1 MRKIKDNILKFS
13 IDEFSIDDYND
24 EEFAIAHICFL
35 STKPNSHELVI
46 SDEVLRRYAP
56 SVLGKWL
63 VAEYSEL
70 EQDVTTHT
78 ESEWIMGYFPKGQ
91 EIEFVE
97 SDEGYLCAYANAIV
111 SKIYAVE
118 LCDLFDENTVK
129 PVSVEMQY
137 ADNGDDNVVQEFNI
151 VGVTVLGKVFGQKI
165 NGSCP
170 DANMKMVRFSQED
183 ADEFYSEH
191 THNTLSEM
199 NKISEERRINM
210 AEKTYKIN
218 KTELKDSKWGDVDK
232 TELRNTIMEAK
243 NKTTLVKA
251 VYLLVEDGWQDAP
264 FEKLKY
270 PVMELSGDTFYYNR
284 GALASALGYAKA
296 EGEDDVVAKVEK
308 LYKKFDLDDDDK
320 EDKEDKANM
329 SKEIEFAAVDLGD
342 MWSKVYKAIEDK
354 VGYRFYVYGLYEE
367 DNKKFAI
374 VKSYENHNMAKI
386 YYSYT
391 EDGVELIGE
400 PVGVDIEFTPNEKTV
415 KFAVPEGFEQY
426 TKSEEDKDDDPDD
439 DDKNEPKDDK
449 DDDSNDEKDD
459 KDADMAEQ
467 IKALTARLEEK
478 ENIIM
483 EQEKLLNELKEYK
496 ESKETLEKEEKVS
509 AVMGDAKEYLEDE
522 EIKSLAEEAKC
533 CEMAKLGEWEN
544 KVKAACFAVIQ
555 KAKMSDDTFR
565 IDIPAQANKE
575 NESVWDR
582 L

>member
-13 IDEFSIDDYND
+13 VDEFSMDDYND

-46 SDEVLRRYAP
+46 SDEVLKECAP

-63 VAEYSEL
+63 VAEYDKL

-78 ESEWIMGYFPKGQ
+78 ADEWIMGYFPKEQ
-91 EIEFVE
+91 EVEFIE

-118 LCDLFDENTVK
+118 LCDLFDENTTK
-129 PVSVEMQY
+129 PVSVEMLY
-137 ADNGDDNVVQEFNI
+137 TDDGGDVIQDFNI

-170 DANMKMVRFSQED
+170 DANMKMVRFSQEE
-183 ADEFYSEH
+183 ADEFYNEH
-191 THNTLSEM
+191 MHDTLSET

-218 KTELKDSKWGDVDK
+218 KTVLKDSKWGDVDK
-232 TELRNTIMEAK
+232 TKLRNTIMEAK
-243 NKTTLVKA
+243 NKATLVKA

-264 FEKLKY
+264 SEKLKY
-270 PVMELSGDTFYYNR
+270 PVMELVGDTFYYNR

-296 EGEDDVVAKVEK
+296 EGEDDIVAKVEK
-308 LYKKFDLDDDDK
+308 LYKKFNLDDDNK
-320 EDKEDKANM
+320 EDKEDKADM

-342 MWSKVYKAIEDK
+342 MWFKVYKAIEDK
-354 VGYRFYVYGLYEE
+354 VGYRFYICGLYEE

-374 VKSYENHNMAKI
+374 VKSEDGSMAKI
-386 YYSYT
+386 DYSYT

-400 PVGVDIEFTPNEKTV
+400 PVGVDVEFVPNEKVV
-415 KFAVPEGFEQY
+415 KFAVPEDFEQY
-426 TKSEEDKDDDPDD
+426 TKFEKDKDDDPDD
-439 DDKNEPKDDK
+439 DDNNEPKENDDDDK
-449 DDDSNDEKDD
+449 DDKNAE
-459 KDADMAEQ
+459 MEEQ
-467 IKALTARLEEK
+467 IKTLTAQLEEK

-483 EQEKLLNELKEYK
+483 EQEKLLKELKEYK
-496 ESKETLEKEEKVS
+496 EGKEALEKEEKVN
-509 AVMGDAKEYLEDE
+509 AIMGDAKEYLEEDE
-522 EIKSLAEEAKC
+522 MKSLVEEAKC
-533 CEMAKLGEWEN
+533 CDMANLGEWEN

-565 IDIPAQANKE
+565 IDIPVQISKE
-575 NESVWDR
+575 NETVWDR

>member
-1 MRKIKDNILKFS
+1 VVRKIKDNILKFS
-13 IDEFSIDDYND
+13 VDEFSMDDYND

-46 SDEVLRRYAP
+46 SDEVLKECAP

-63 VAEYSEL
+63 VAEYDKL

-78 ESEWIMGYFPKGQ
+78 ADEWIMGYFPKEQ
-91 EIEFVE
+91 EVEFIE

-118 LCDLFDENTVK
+118 LCDLFDENTTK
-129 PVSVEMQY
+129 PVSVEMLY
-137 ADNGDDNVVQEFNI
+137 TDDGGDVIQDFNI

-170 DANMKMVRFSQED
+170 DANMKMVRFSQEE
-183 ADEFYSEH
+183 ADEFYNEH
-191 THNTLSEM
+191 MHDTLSET

-218 KTELKDSKWGDVDK
+218 KTVLKDSKWGDVDK
-232 TELRNTIMEAK
+232 TKLRNTIMEAK
-243 NKTTLVKA
+243 NKATLVKA

-264 FEKLKY
+264 SEKLKY
-270 PVMELSGDTFYYNR
+270 PVMELVGDTFYYNR

-296 EGEDDVVAKVEK
+296 EGEDDIVAKVEK
-308 LYKKFDLDDDDK
+308 LYKKFNLDDDNK
-320 EDKEDKANM
+320 EDKEDKADM

-342 MWSKVYKAIEDK
+342 MWFKVYKAIEDK
-354 VGYRFYVYGLYEE
+354 VGYRFYICGLYEE

-374 VKSYENHNMAKI
+374 VKSEDGSMAKI
-386 YYSYT
+386 DYSYT

-400 PVGVDIEFTPNEKTV
+400 PVGVDVEFVPNEKVV
-415 KFAVPEGFEQY
+415 KFAVPEDFEQY
-426 TKSEEDKDDDPDD
+426 TKFEEDKDDDPDD
-439 DDKNEPKDDK
+439 DDNNEPKENDDDDK
-449 DDDSNDEKDD
+449 DDKNAE
-459 KDADMAEQ
+459 MEEQ
-467 IKALTARLEEK
+467 IKTLTAQLEEK

-483 EQEKLLNELKEYK
+483 EQEKLLKELKEYK
-496 ESKETLEKEEKVS
+496 EGKEALEKEEKVN
-509 AVMGDAKEYLEDE
+509 AIMGDAKEYLEEDE
-522 EIKSLAEEAKC
+522 MKSLVEEAKC
-533 CEMAKLGEWEN
+533 CDMANLGEWEN

-565 IDIPAQANKE
+565 IDIPVQISKE
-575 NESVWDR
+575 NETVWDR

>member
-1 MRKIKDNILKFS
+1 M
-13 IDEFSIDDYND
+13 DDYSD

-46 SDEVLRRYAP
+46 SDEVLKECAP

-63 VAEYSEL
+63 VAEYDKL

-78 ESEWIMGYFPKGQ
+78 ADEWIMGYFPKEQ
-91 EIEFVE
+91 EVEFIE

-118 LCDLFDENTVK
+118 LCDLFDENTTK
-129 PVSVEMQY
+129 PVSVEMLY
-137 ADNGDDNVVQEFNI
+137 TDDGGDVIQDFNI

-170 DANMKMVRFSQED
+170 DANMKMVRFSQEE
-183 ADEFYSEH
+183 ADEFYNEH
-191 THNTLSEM
+191 MHDTLSET

-218 KTELKDSKWGDVDK
+218 KTVLKDSKWGDVDK
-232 TELRNTIMEAK
+232 TKLRNTIMEAK
-243 NKTTLVKA
+243 NKATLVKA

-264 FEKLKY
+264 SEKLKY
-270 PVMELSGDTFYYNR
+270 PVMELVGDTFYYNR

-296 EGEDDVVAKVEK
+296 EGEDDIVAKVEK
-308 LYKKFDLDDDDK
+308 LYKKFNLDDDNK
-320 EDKEDKANM
+320 EDKEDKADM

-342 MWSKVYKAIEDK
+342 MWFKVYKAIEDK
-354 VGYRFYVYGLYEE
+354 VGYRFYICGLYEE

-374 VKSYENHNMAKI
+374 VKSEDGSMAKI
-386 YYSYT
+386 DYSYT

-400 PVGVDIEFTPNEKTV
+400 PVGVDVEFVPNEKVV
-415 KFAVPEGFEQY
+415 KFAVPEDFEQY
-426 TKSEEDKDDDPDD
+426 TKFEKDKDDDPDD
-439 DDKNEPKDDK
+439 DDNNEPKENDDDDK
-449 DDDSNDEKDD
+449 DDKNAE
-459 KDADMAEQ
+459 MEEQ
-467 IKALTARLEEK
+467 IKTLTAQLEEK

-483 EQEKLLNELKEYK
+483 EQEKLLKELKEYK
-496 ESKETLEKEEKVS
+496 EGKEALEKEEKVN
-509 AVMGDAKEYLEDE
+509 AIMGDAKEYLEEDE
-522 EIKSLAEEAKC
+522 MKSLVEEAKC
-533 CEMAKLGEWEN
+533 CDMANLGEWEN

-565 IDIPAQANKE
+565 IDIPVQISKE
-575 NESVWDR
+575 NETVWDR

>member
-1 MRKIKDNILKFS
+1 VVRKIKDNILKFS
-13 IDEFSIDDYND
+13 VDEFSMDDYND

-46 SDEVLRRYAP
+46 SDEVLKECAP

-63 VAEYSEL
+63 VAEYDKL

-78 ESEWIMGYFPKGQ
+78 ADEWIMGYFPKEQ
-91 EIEFVE
+91 EVEFIE

-118 LCDLFDENTVK
+118 LCDLFDENTTK
-129 PVSVEMQY
+129 PVSVEMLY
-137 ADNGDDNVVQEFNI
+137 TDDGGDVIQDFNI

-170 DANMKMVRFSQED
+170 DANMKMVRFSQEE
-183 ADEFYSEH
+183 ADEFYNEH
-191 THNTLSEM
+191 MHDTLSET

-218 KTELKDSKWGDVDK
+218 KTVLKDSKWGDVDK
-232 TELRNTIMEAK
+232 TKLRNTIMEAK
-243 NKTTLVKA
+243 NKATLVKA

-264 FEKLKY
+264 SEKLKY
-270 PVMELSGDTFYYNR
+270 PVMELVGDTFYYNR

-296 EGEDDVVAKVEK
+296 EGEDDIVAKVEK
-308 LYKKFDLDDDDK
+308 LYKKFNLDDDNK
-320 EDKEDKANM
+320 EDKEDKADM

-342 MWSKVYKAIEDK
+342 MWFKVYKAIEDK
-354 VGYRFYVYGLYEE
+354 VGYRFYICGLYEE

-374 VKSYENHNMAKI
+374 VKSEDGSMAKI
-386 YYSYT
+386 DYSYT

-400 PVGVDIEFTPNEKTV
+400 PVGVDVEFVPNEKVV
-415 KFAVPEGFEQY
+415 KFAVPEDFEQY
-426 TKSEEDKDDDPDD
+426 TKFEKDKDDDPDD
-439 DDKNEPKDDK
+439 DDNNEPKENDDDDK
-449 DDDSNDEKDD
+449 DDKNAE
-459 KDADMAEQ
+459 MEEQ
-467 IKALTARLEEK
+467 IKTLTAQLEEK

-483 EQEKLLNELKEYK
+483 EQEKLLKELKEYK
-496 ESKETLEKEEKVS
+496 EGKEALEKEEKVN
-509 AVMGDAKEYLEDE
+509 AIMGDAKEYLEEDE
-522 EIKSLAEEAKC
+522 MKSLVEEAKC
-533 CEMAKLGEWEN
+533 CDMANLGEWEN

-565 IDIPAQANKE
+565 IDIPVQISKE
-575 NESVWDR
+575 NETVWDR

>member
-1 MRKIKDNILKFS
+1 M
-13 IDEFSIDDYND
+13 DDYND

-46 SDEVLRRYAP
+46 SDEVLKECAP

-63 VAEYSEL
+63 VAEYDKL

-78 ESEWIMGYFPKGQ
+78 ADEWIMGYFPKEQ
-91 EIEFVE
+91 EVEFIE

-118 LCDLFDENTVK
+118 LCDLFDENTTK
-129 PVSVEMQY
+129 PVSVEMLY
-137 ADNGDDNVVQEFNI
+137 TDDGGDVIQDFNI

-170 DANMKMVRFSQED
+170 DANMKMVRFSQEE
-183 ADEFYSEH
+183 ADEFYNEH
-191 THNTLSEM
+191 MHDTLSET

-218 KTELKDSKWGDVDK
+218 KTVLKDSKWGDVDK
-232 TELRNTIMEAK
+232 TKLRNTIMEAK
-243 NKTTLVKA
+243 NKATLVKA

-264 FEKLKY
+264 SEKLKY
-270 PVMELSGDTFYYNR
+270 PVMELVGDTFYYNR

-296 EGEDDVVAKVEK
+296 EGEDDIVAKVEK
-308 LYKKFDLDDDDK
+308 LYKKFNLDDDNK
-320 EDKEDKANM
+320 EDKEDKADM

-342 MWSKVYKAIEDK
+342 MWFKVYKAIEDK
-354 VGYRFYVYGLYEE
+354 VGYRFYICGLYEE

-374 VKSYENHNMAKI
+374 VKSEDGSMAKI
-386 YYSYT
+386 DYSYT

-400 PVGVDIEFTPNEKTV
+400 PVGVDVEFVPNEKVV
-415 KFAVPEGFEQY
+415 KFAVPEDFEQY
-426 TKSEEDKDDDPDD
+426 TKFEEDKDDDPDD
-439 DDKNEPKDDK
+439 DDNNEPKENDDDDK
-449 DDDSNDEKDD
+449 DDKNAE
-459 KDADMAEQ
+459 MEEQ
-467 IKALTARLEEK
+467 IKTLTAQLEEK

-483 EQEKLLNELKEYK
+483 EQEKLLKELKEYK
-496 ESKETLEKEEKVS
+496 EGKEALEKEEKVN
-509 AVMGDAKEYLEDE
+509 AIMGDAKEYLEEDE
-522 EIKSLAEEAKC
+522 MKSLVEEAKC
-533 CEMAKLGEWEN
+533 CDMANLGEWEN

-565 IDIPAQANKE
+565 IDIPVQISKE
-575 NESVWDR
+575 NETVWDR

>member
-1 MRKIKDNILKFS
+1 M
-13 IDEFSIDDYND
+13 DDYSND
-24 EEFAIAHICFL
+24 EFAIAHLCIL
-35 STKPNSHELVI
+35 STRPNSHELVF
-46 SDEVLRRYAP
+46 SDEVLRKYAP
-56 SVLGKWL
+56 TVLGKWL
-63 VAEYSEL
+63 VAEYSSF
-70 EQDVTTHT
+70 EQDVTTHA
-78 ESEWIMGYFPKGQ
+78 EDEWIMGYFPKEQ

-97 SDEGYLCAYANAIV
+97 NDEGYLCAYANAIV

-118 LCDLFDENTVK
+118 LCDLFDEDTVK

-137 ADNGDDNVVQEFNI
+137 VDNDGDNVVQKFNI
-151 VGVTVLGKVFGQKI
+151 VGVTVLGKVLGQKI

-191 THNTLSEM
+191 THNTLSET
-199 NKISEERRINM
+199 NEISEERRINM

-243 NKTTLVKA
+243 NKATLVKA

-264 FEKLKY
+264 SEKLKY

-296 EGEDDVVAKVEK
+296 EGEDDVVAKVKK

-329 SKEIEFAAVDLGD
+329 SKEIEFAAVDLND
-342 MWSKVYKAIEDK
+342 MWGKVGKAIEDK
-354 VGYRFYVYGLYEE
+354 VGYRFCISGLYEE

-374 VKSYENHNMAKI
+374 IKSWDGDMAKI
-386 YYSYT
+386 DYSYT

-400 PVGVDIEFTPNEKTV
+400 VIGVDVEFVPNEKTV

-426 TKSEEDKDDDPDD
+426 TKFEEDKDDDPDDD

-459 KDADMAEQ
+459 KDAEMAKQ
-467 IKALTARLEEK
+467 IKTLTAQLEEK

-496 ESKETLEKEEKVS
+496 ESKETLEKEEKVN
-509 AVMGDAKEYLEDE
+509 AVMSDAKEYLEDE
-522 EIKSLAEEAKC
+522 EVKSLAEEAKC

-565 IDIPAQANKE
+565 IDIPVQKPKE

>member
-13 IDEFSIDDYND
+13 VDEFSMDDYND

-46 SDEVLRRYAP
+46 SDEVLKECAP

-63 VAEYSEL
+63 VAEYDKL

-78 ESEWIMGYFPKGQ
+78 ADEWIMGYFPKEQ
-91 EIEFVE
+91 EVEFIE

-118 LCDLFDENTVK
+118 LCDLFDENTTK
-129 PVSVEMQY
+129 PVSVEMLY
-137 ADNGDDNVVQEFNI
+137 TDDGGDVIQDFNI

-170 DANMKMVRFSQED
+170 DANMKMVRFSQEE
-183 ADEFYSEH
+183 ADEFYNEH
-191 THNTLSEM
+191 MHDTLSET

-218 KTELKDSKWGDVDK
+218 KTVLKDSKWGDVDK
-232 TELRNTIMEAK
+232 TKLRNTIMEAK
-243 NKTTLVKA
+243 NKATLVKA

-264 FEKLKY
+264 SEKLKY
-270 PVMELSGDTFYYNR
+270 PVMELVGDTFYYNR

-296 EGEDDVVAKVEK
+296 EGEDDIVAKVEK
-308 LYKKFDLDDDDK
+308 LYKKFNLDDDNK
-320 EDKEDKANM
+320 EDKEDKADM

-342 MWSKVYKAIEDK
+342 MWFKVYKAIEDK
-354 VGYRFYVYGLYEE
+354 VGYRFYICGLYEE

-374 VKSYENHNMAKI
+374 VKSEDGSMAKI
-386 YYSYT
+386 DYSYT

-400 PVGVDIEFTPNEKTV
+400 PVGVDVEFVPNEKVV
-415 KFAVPEGFEQY
+415 KFAVPEDFEQY
-426 TKSEEDKDDDPDD
+426 TKFEEDKDDDPDD
-439 DDKNEPKDDK
+439 DDNNEPKENDDDDK
-449 DDDSNDEKDD
+449 DDKNAE
-459 KDADMAEQ
+459 MEEQ
-467 IKALTARLEEK
+467 IKTLTAQLEEK

-483 EQEKLLNELKEYK
+483 EQEKLLKELKEYK
-496 ESKETLEKEEKVS
+496 EGKEALEKEEKVN
-509 AVMGDAKEYLEDE
+509 AIMGDAKEYLEEDE
-522 EIKSLAEEAKC
+522 MKSLVEEAKC
-533 CEMAKLGEWEN
+533 CDMANLGEWEN

-565 IDIPAQANKE
+565 IDIPVQISKE
-575 NESVWDR
+575 NETVWDR